1 MIALETNVLVRLVIR
16 DDDAQSDA
24 AERVVR
30 RSARTDE
37 ALYVADAV
45 LCEFTWTLQA
55 VYKVARR
62 DVAAALQQL
71 LESDRFQF
79 EDRSGVERA
88 VQAFRD
94 RKGGF
99 ADSLIRERALAAGA
113 SAVVTFDRALR
124 ADAAFRV
131 LGDRRRP

>member
-1 MIALETNVLVRLVIR
+1 MIALDTNVLVRLVIR

-30 RSARTDE
+30 QAARSDE
-37 ALYVADAV
+37 TLYVADAV

-55 VYKVARR
+55 VYKVARE

-71 LESDRFQF
+71 LESDSFQF
-79 EDRSGVERA
+79 EDRAGFERA

-99 ADSLIRERALAAGA
+99 ADYLIRERSLAAGA
-113 SAVVTFDRALR
+113 TAVVTFDRALR

-131 LGDRRRP
+131 LGERRKG